1 MRLDRPVVISAS
13 RDPAGVYS
21 SNRLFEWVMAIAMAL
36 MALTLALPGDS
47 LDRGALRQLSEAGF
61 SETGMS
67 VILAVIGVA
76 RCVALFANGNL
87 PFYGPILRWIG
98 SAVGAMAW
106 AYLMGVLAFDSL
118 VTGNP
123 SFIMPL
129 FGAIAA
135 GEVVSCKRAVRDGRF
150 RFF

>member
-1 MRLDRPVVISAS
+1 MIARPQ
-13 RDPAGVYS
+13 DHAGPYS
-21 SNRLFEWVMAIAMAL
+21 SNRLFEWVMAIAMFL
-36 MALTLALPGDS
+36 MAVTLALPGDS
-47 LDRGALRQLSEAGF
+47 LDRGALRQLAEAGF
-61 SETGMS
+61 SEIAMAL
-67 VILAVIGVA
+67 ILGAIGVA

-87 PFYGPILRWIG
+87 PLYGPILRWIG

-123 SFIMPL
+123 SFISPL

-135 GEVVSCKRAVRDGRF
+135 GEIVSCKRAVRDGRF